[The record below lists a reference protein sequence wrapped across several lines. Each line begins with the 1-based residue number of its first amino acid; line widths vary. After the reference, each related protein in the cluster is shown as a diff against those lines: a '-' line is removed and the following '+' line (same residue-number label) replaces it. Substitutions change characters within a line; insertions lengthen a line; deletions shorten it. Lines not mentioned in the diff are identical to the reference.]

1 MKTFSDFKRKLK
13 ENVGKE
19 IIVKNLLFENDKKN
33 YRGNKTV
40 RTVSKVQTNGIYT
53 EFIDPDTKE
62 IFNIWLDFPKASTVT
77 VKENSVEFLTYE
89 VELSNGKKV
98 VSPDPSLPLGVPW
111 LVIEFI

>member
-1 MKTFSDFKRKLK
+1 MKTFFDFKRKLK

-40 RTVSKVQTNGIYT
+40 RTISKVQTNGLYT
-53 EFIDPDTKE
+53 EFVDPDTKE
-62 IFNIWLDFPKASTVT
+62 TRHIWLDFPKASTVN

-89 VELSNGKKV
+89 VDLSNRKKV
-98 VSPDPSLPLGVPW
+98 VSPDPSLSLGVPW
-111 LVIEFI
+111 LVIEFV